1 MALGVTA
8 ATQKIFDAFLSDD
21 RNKTFFHGHSFTAN
35 PIACSSALA
44 SLDLL
49 EKEDCK
55 KNVEHL
61 VGKNTHFI
69 SSLTD
74 HQHGTIR
81 KMRQLGT
88 IVAFEII
95 SGIDSYLNSISSIIT
110 EQALQNG
117 IYLRPLGNTVYIM
130 PPYCITEEELSRVYK
145 FLDSIANNEQ

>member
-55 KNVEHL
+55 KNVETL

-74 HQHGTIR
+74 DQHATIR

-88 IVAFEII
+88 ILAFEIN
-95 SGIDSYLNSISSIIT
+95 SGVDSYLNSITWEIT
-110 EQALQNG
+110 QKALQNG

-130 PPYCITEEELSRVYK
+130 PPYCITQEESNTVYQ
-145 FLDSIANNEQ
+145 FLGGLMINKQ